1 MVGRYLTDDRLVQK
15 AENMFEISKND
26 SVIYEALLVYGFNDV
41 KIDEGKLIL
50 KNFKNAKA
58 KKTSEKA
65 EIKPKRTSSKT
76 SYTVCLKNYR
86 KIYKLSKIVFR
97 NNEKILSLLSLNFPV
112 PKNKKEFII
121 LAQTNYEAI
130 LKSEEILESL
140 AKINITKE
148 IIENYSNSVESFV
161 KLHNKIKVTN
171 VDNTVT
177 TKSKKEIR
185 KDLELFIKDMMTIL
199 EIALEGKEEQLNKI
213 KRF

>member
-1 MVGRYLTDDRLVQK
+1 M
-15 AENMFEISKND
+15 
-26 SVIYEALLVYGFNDV
+26 
-41 KIDEGKLIL
+41 
-50 KNFKNAKA
+50 
-58 KKTSEKA
+58 
-65 EIKPKRTSSKT
+65 
-76 SYTVCLKNYR
+76 
-86 KIYKLSKIVFR
+86 
-97 NNEKILSLLSLNFPV
+97 SLNFPI

-140 AKINITKE
+140 AKVNITKE

-177 TKSKKEIR
+177 TKNKKEIR
-185 KDLELFIKDMMTIL
+185 KDLELFIKDLMTIL